1 MNLGWPGL
9 PLNALNGLTELNFIS
24 MQCTVYICTS
34 LPLSAQEDM
43 SKTFLSIDDL
53 QEVHQEV
60 QIVTSRWQYLVL
72 ALGVSHDS
80 VEKRSPVQFR
90 TVPNRHYNTACSPM
104 TQYVIRYRP
113 GRLCAQQLPTKVAE
127 TILP

>member
-9 PLNALNGLTELNFIS
+9 PLNALNGLTEFIS
-24 MQCTVYICTS
+24 MQCTVFICTS

-60 QIVTSRWQYLVL
+60 QNVTSRWQYLVL

-90 TVPNRHYNTACSPM
+90 TVPNRHYNT
-104 TQYVIRYRP
+104 
-113 GRLCAQQLPTKVAE
+113 VA
-127 TILP
+127 TSVL